1 MNVRRILHAADIHLD
16 SPLQKLDAYED
27 APVQQIRDASRRA
40 LSNMVDLAIER
51 EVDLVV
57 IAGDLYDGD
66 WTDQNTGLY
75 FVKQASRLV
84 KAGIRLS
91 VIRGNHDAAN
101 RMTSTLPLPKNPD
114 GSQILFD
121 EKKVDCRIFEE
132 IGVAVH
138 GRSYRKRAETD
149 DMVAAYPAPLG
160 GLFNVGLLHTSL
172 SGIEGH
178 EPYAPCTATH
188 LADKDYQYWALG
200 HVHQRGEHQING
212 AAPVVFSGNVQGR
225 HIRESGAKGCL
236 IVDIDSRDRCD
247 MSFHTL
253 DVVRWETCHIDA
265 SSLENEEEL
274 VDRFQ
279 SWLFDQLR
287 VVDDRL
293 LVARIRLAGST
304 RHYANWMRRAA
315 AMESSLR
322 AVAIDHGGGQV
333 WLETL
338 RMKTTPPQ
346 RNDRVTDRDADS
358 FADEGAMKSVMA
370 VIDEFKQSPELR
382 ERLESEFADLLKKL
396 PAELGRTDDLINF
409 ESRTAL
415 TELLDEAT
423 ATLVGR
429 LSGE

>member
-1 MNVRRILHAADIHLD
+1 MTERRILHAADIHLD

-40 LSNMVDLAIER
+40 LSNMVDLAIDQ
-51 EVDLVV
+51 EVDLVA

-66 WTDQNTGLY
+66 WPDQNTGLF

-84 KAGIRLS
+84 KAGIRVA

-114 GSQILFD
+114 GSEILFD
-121 EKKVDCRIFEE
+121 EKKVDCRIFED

-160 GLFNVGLLHTSL
+160 GLFNLGLLHTSL

-178 EPYAPCTATH
+178 EPYAPCTATQ

-200 HVHQRGEHQING
+200 HVHQRGEHQIDG

-225 HIRESGAKGCL
+225 HIRESGAKGCV
-236 IVDIDSRDRCD
+236 IIDIDSRNRCD

-265 SSLENEEEL
+265 SSLESEDEL
-274 VDRFQ
+274 IDQFQ
-279 SWLFDQLR
+279 AWLFEQLR

-293 LVARIRLAGST
+293 LVARIRLAGPT

-338 RMKTTPPQ
+338 RMKTTPPP
-346 RNDRVTDRDADS
+346 RLENVSSTDDVAV
-358 FADEGAMKSVMA
+358 ADEGAMQSVMA
-370 VIDEFKQSPELR
+370 VISELKQNPELR
-382 ERLESEFADLLKKL
+382 EHMEHEFADLLKKL
-396 PAELGRTDDLINF
+396 PVELSGKDDLVDF
-409 ESRTAL
+409 ESNDAL
-415 TELLDEAT
+415 TELIDEAT